1 MHTPQTEADQATAIA
16 VAASRLHGRLTASG
30 GKWNE
35 RAQYALFDLCNAVID
50 LIDDGDCLA
59 QREIL
64 MDELRCDEN
73 GNPLG
78 PEADLV
84 PFALCKPLN
93 RQIEQARTE
102 MGADRWQQLN
112 SEWSKTNA

>member
-1 MHTPQTEADQATAIA
+1 MLTDSEKARAIA
-16 VAASRLHGRLTASG
+16 VAAFRLHDRLESSG
-30 GKWNE
+30 NTYTTS
-35 RAQYALFDLCNAVID
+35 AQHRLLELCNAVID
-50 LIDDGDCLA
+50 LIDDGDCLT

-64 MDELRCDEN
+64 MDELRCDEG

-84 PFALCKPLN
+84 PFALCKPLD
-93 RQIEQARTE
+93 QQVTEARAA

-112 SEWSKTNA
+112 SEWSKP

>member
-1 MHTPQTEADQATAIA
+1 MHTIKTDAEKAHAVA
-16 VAASRLHGRLTASG
+16 VAAFRLHKRLTATG
-30 GKWNE
+30 GTYTE
-35 RAQYALFDLCNAVID
+35 RAQYRLLHLCNALID
-50 LIDDGDCLA
+50 LIDDGDCLT

-64 MDELRCDEN
+64 MDELRCDEG

-84 PFALCKPLN
+84 PFALCKPLD
-93 RQIEQARTE
+93 QQVTEARAA

-112 SEWSKTNA
+112 SEWSNANA